1 MQKDTLEQTTGG
13 IIDNVS
19 IHIYTI
25 KFIYMFMEEI
35 KKKKSLKWP
44 NCLTTKKLKKKPKH
58 SGFFLLTRRIQ
69 FGLTTCGATK
79 VYRGGD
85 ILPIIRREKKREK
98 NGSNIFTPRNNSNT
112 HKLLLYTM
120 TCLSASTNIIN

>member
-35 KKKKSLKWP
+35 KKKKKSEM
-44 NCLTTKKLKKKPKH
+44 TKL
-58 SGFFLLTRRIQ
+58 F
-69 FGLTTCGATK
+69 
-79 VYRGGD
+79 D
-85 ILPIIRREKKREK
+85 D
-98 NGSNIFTPRNNSNT
+98 
-112 HKLLLYTM
+112 
-120 TCLSASTNIIN
+120 